1 MTHSFSSEEERVF
14 FQEAFSRNKGLL
26 TEAEQERLRQST
38 VAVAG
43 LGGVGGI
50 EAVGLARLGVGH
62 FHLSDPDTFEV
73 ANFNRQAGAMMST
86 VGKQKA
92 EVIMAMIHDINPFA
106 QVKVWNTALDE
117 TSVGPFLDGADI
129 VVDGIDFFAP
139 KARRLLYHAARE
151 KGLFVV
157 GAGPIGF
164 GSALLVFDPKGMD
177 FDTYFDIHDGMSEKD
192 MTIYYGLGV
201 TPSLLQ
207 RSYFRPEKID
217 FDKKSGASLS
227 IGTFF
232 AAGFVL
238 TNVAKVLLGHP
249 VSCAPASMHFD
260 PYVEKLKRP
269 WLLWGNRGLLQ
280 RIKIAVA
287 LFQIRKHEQDR

>member
-129 VVDGIDFFAP
+129 VVDGIDFFAQKREDFCIMRP
-139 KARRLLYHAARE
+139 VRRGCSWWVPDRL
-151 KGLFVV
+151 
-157 GAGPIGF
+157 
-164 GSALLVFDPKGMD
+164 GSDQPCWFLIRRGW
-177 FDTYFDIHDGMSEKD
+177 I
-192 MTIYYGLGV
+192 
-201 TPSLLQ
+201 
-207 RSYFRPEKID
+207 
-217 FDKKSGASLS
+217 S
-227 IGTFF
+227 I
-232 AAGFVL
+232 
-238 TNVAKVLLGHP
+238 
-249 VSCAPASMHFD
+249 
-260 PYVEKLKRP
+260 
-269 WLLWGNRGLLQ
+269 
-280 RIKIAVA
+280 RISI
-287 LFQIRKHEQDR
+287 FTTG